1 MSAVLEYPVQH
12 VTVRPFDG
20 SLAAFFTRPPGQLQ
34 DWPLDQV
41 EYLAAYLK
49 ELDCRSIVDEAH
61 YLDRDYIEDLSLF
74 YSRSLRNYPN
84 YCRRLHFFSRSL
96 TPPVWRALLRKARTD
111 YEGACRELNESYL
124 GFTVIRPLPG
134 RPVGRTVL
142 KTLGPK
148 SKGGTRQFHSLREY
162 QAHLSGL
169 ELRVTG
175 IAFQQQDQAVSA
187 CATTATWTALQAIAH
202 RERLVVRTPAE
213 ITLAASRYLLVN
225 GRTLPSEGLA
235 IQQICEAVRDAG
247 LAPALLRATSFGVD
261 LRALDTFLRSGFPAV
276 LAVTNEDEEATD
288 EGHAICAVG
297 AKVGDVLPQSN
308 PKLNYRDG
316 ATALKALYVHDDR
329 LGPYAAAA
337 LEPLTVDDN
346 PAAQTSLHIRWPGAH
361 PGQSFETWKLFGI
374 VVPLPNKVRLSVTRL
389 REIGHVVGQSL
400 GTALPE
406 MNRTVTIRFR
416 YCTAVQYTRESF
428 TSGLSQA
435 GLLKLVQQ
443 TALSRYIAIV
453 EVTGLGEPL
462 IDVVLDCTEAVECP
476 SVIAVINRSQLPEA
490 GVKLLRAL
498 ASSLAAP
505 LIH

>member
-1 MSAVLEYPVQH
+1 MSAVLEYPDQH
-12 VTVRPFDG
+12 VTVRPFAG
-20 SLAAFFTRPPGQLQ
+20 SLDAFFVRPPGQLQ

-49 ELDCRSIVDEAH
+49 ELDCQSIVDEAH

-84 YCRRLHFFSRSL
+84 FCRRLHFFSRPL
-96 TPPVWRALLRKARTD
+96 TPQAWRALLRKARGD
-111 YEGACRELNESYL
+111 YRAVCGELNESYL

-142 KTLGPK
+142 KTLGPLAT
-148 SKGGTRQFHSLREY
+148 GGTREFHSLREY
-162 QAHLSGL
+162 QAHVSGL
-169 ELRVTG
+169 ELRLMG

-202 RERLVVRTPAE
+202 RERLMIRTPAE
-213 ITLAASRYLLVN
+213 ITLAASRYLLMN
-225 GRTLPSEGLA
+225 GRALPSEGLA

-247 LAPALLRATSFGVD
+247 LAPALLRATSFAVD

-276 LAVTNEDEEATD
+276 LAVMNEDAEARD

-297 AKVGDVLPQSN
+297 AKVGDVLPQTN
-308 PKLNYRDG
+308 PALTYRDG
-316 ATALKALYVHDDR
+316 ATALRSIYVHDDR
-329 LGPYAAAA
+329 LGPYAAAT
-337 LEPLTVDDN
+337 LEQLTVKGVSA
-346 PAAQTSLHIRWPGAH
+346 PQTSLHIRWPGA
-361 PGQSFETWKLFGI
+361 GSGESFETWRLFGI

-406 MNRTVTIRFR
+406 MDGTVTIRFR

-428 TSGLSQA
+428 TSSLTDLGLRR
-435 GLLKLVQQ
+435 LVER

-453 EVTGLGEPL
+453 EVAGLGEPL
-462 IDVVLDCTEAVECP
+462 IDVLLDCTEAVECP

-490 GVKLLRAL
+490 GVNLLRML
-498 ASSLAAP
+498 AESLAAP
-505 LIH
+505 LIL